1 MVRGGNAK
9 GVAGFTAF
17 LPTVAAGAS
26 AKGEVRTRHLLGSHV
41 PSHLAPNPLEHK
53 GRLDVT
59 GPSPGRLTGVAG
71 EFHRLPVSFG
81 SPSREGLPA
90 KSSRPG
96 RSVSS
101 AMHGEWS
108 RAFGAQ
114 ASLCSAVALAVAG
127 PARGPP
133 CSAQPVRS
141 ISMDR
146 RSVVRS
152 GLNGAFTSG

>member
-9 GVAGFTAF
+9 GVAGFTLF
-17 LPTVAAGAS
+17 LPTAGAS
-26 AKGEVRTRHLLGSHV
+26 AKGEVRTQHLLGLHV
-41 PSHLAPNPLEHK
+41 SSGLAPNPLECK
-53 GRLDVT
+53 SRLDFT
-59 GPSPGRLTGVAG
+59 GLSPGHLTGVAG
-71 EFHRLPVSFG
+71 ESHRVPVSFG
-81 SPSREGLPA
+81 SPSREGIPA
-90 KSSRPG
+90 KSSRPA

-108 RAFGAQ
+108 RAFGARPP
-114 ASLCSAVALAVAG
+114 LCSAVALAVAG